1 MTDGD
6 VPERLRGRIAAD
18 LIFPPEE
25 HVPLMKDTADFMQ
38 WFFRGG
44 RFSEDMTNDSSPDEA
59 ESFLE
64 SRLPY
69 KFSCDHPYIY
79 AAFMELY
86 GINIYTVPYLHWWE
100 YKALFAGLHDCK
112 FTEIVGYRMTET
124 GQMSENMKLHY
135 EKMQEIYAIPISV
148 TEKLRI
154 KEAKRYLYGRGG

>member
-6 VPERLRGRIAAD
+6 VPEWLRGQIAAD
-18 LIFPPEE
+18 MIFPPEE
-25 HVPLMKDTADFMQ
+25 HVPLMKDTAEFMQ
-38 WFFRGG
+38 WFFSGG
-44 RFSEDMTNDSSPDEA
+44 KYPSSDPNDNVTHEA
-59 ESFLE
+59 ETFLE

-69 KFSCDHPYIY
+69 RFSYDYPYIY

-86 GINIYTVPYLHWWE
+86 GINLNTVPYLHWWE
-100 YKALFAGLHDCK
+100 FKALFAGLHDCK

-135 EKMQEIYAIPISV
+135 EKMQEIYAVPVSV

-154 KEAKRYLYGRGG
+154 KEAQRYLYGRGD